1 LKDPERYSIRRWIQ
15 VGEKHTEH
23 KQGIYIED
31 SFPDDTSPRFCPSIF
46 DLSSLTNSEASIEL
60 HNSES
65 TYVWYT
71 RSGNKDGLKSYLDY
85 ERRQNR
91 QMEKLDYVGR

>member
-1 LKDPERYSIRRWIQ
+1 VGDVKSVNIVRSER
-15 VGEKHTEH
+15 E
-23 KQGIYIED
+23 QGIYIED
-31 SFPDDTSPRFCPSIF
+31 TFPSASSPRFCSSVF

-91 QMEKLDYVGR
+91 QMEKLDYAGR